1 MMSNGFTIPELQE
14 IIGELKSALIR
25 VAATGG
31 VTSYTIN
38 SGQGSTT
45 VHAASLT
52 DIQNSLTYFMGLLN
66 EQIEIES
73 GSNMIYIRDV
83 GI

>member
-1 MMSNGFTIPELQE
+1 MCNAFSITELQT
-14 IIGELKSALIR
+14 IIAELKSALLR
-25 VAATGG
+25 AAANGG

-45 VHAASLT
+45 VHQASIEQIT
-52 DIQNSLTYFMGLLN
+52 NQINFYNGLLQ
-66 EQIEIES
+66 ETIEIET
-73 GSNMIYIRDV
+73 GSNIVCIRDL

>member
-1 MMSNGFTIPELQE
+1 MSNGFTIPELQE

-31 VTSYTIN
+31 VTSYTIK

-45 VHAASLT
+45 VHAASLA
-52 DIQNSLTYFMGLLN
+52 DIQDSLTYFTGLLN
-66 EQIEIES
+66 ELVEIES
-73 GSNMIYIRDV
+73 GSNMVYIRDV

>member
-1 MMSNGFTIPELQE
+1 MSNGFTIPELQE

-25 VAATGG
+25 AAATGG

-45 VHAASLT
+45 VHAASLAG
-52 DIQNSLTYFMGLLN
+52 IQNSLTYFMGLLN

-73 GSNMIYIRDV
+73 GSNMVYIRDV

>member
-1 MMSNGFTIPELQE
+1 MSNGFTIPELQE

-52 DIQNSLTYFMGLLN
+52 DIQNSLTYFTGLLN
-66 EQIEIES
+66 ELVEIES
-73 GSNMIYIRDV
+73 GSNMVYIRDV

>member
-1 MMSNGFTIPELQE
+1 MSNGFTIPELQE

-45 VHAASLT
+45 VHAASLE
-52 DIQNSLTYFMGLLN
+52 DIQNSLTYFTGLLN
-66 EQIEIES
+66 ELVEIES
-73 GSNMIYIRDV
+73 GSNMVYIRDV